1 MLFAPMINKALDSCE
16 SAKAALGIVL
26 PVFMLVFFWNWIAP
40 EAAVTLRTRL
50 PSPDGFGS
58 PTFLS
63 LVGIYVMARFGR
75 KWLDG
80 KLPEKKLILI
90 VLCVCLAIV
99 SLDPRLARNCSPF
112 ALLTSACL
120 VLAFKGIPVPTSV
133 SRVVGIVAPSLFS
146 VYLLHVTK
154 IGDYALVH
162 LDKAFS
168 AYIQV
173 GGLRS
178 MAVSAV
184 VFASCIV
191 LDVPRRIIFY
201 ICGKARAKLAEAVM

>member
-1 MLFAPMINKALDSCE
+1 MLFAPIINKALDSCE

-63 LVGIYVMARFGR
+63 LVGIYVMARFGH

-80 KLPEKKLILI
+80 KMPEKKFILI
-90 VLCVCLAIV
+90 ALCVCLAIV

-112 ALLTSACL
+112 ALLTSASL
-120 VLAFKGIPVPTSV
+120 VRDIRPAVCFTRNRNYCAIVV
-133 SRVVGIVAPSLFS
+133 SGLPIAC
-146 VYLLHVTK
+146 
-154 IGDYALVH
+154 
-162 LDKAFS
+162 DKD
-168 AYIQV
+168 
-173 GGLRS
+173 R
-178 MAVSAV
+178 
-184 VFASCIV
+184 
-191 LDVPRRIIFY
+191 
-201 ICGKARAKLAEAVM
+201 